1 MITKINIYFYPSLLG
16 HFVMNKHSYEKFNCN
31 PFSFFHFPFVN
42 NVMNSVKSVAI
53 CCGAMGIGTLVAG
66 ALLFFGP
73 IINPSDSA
81 SHHLTESI
89 LGMCITFVSILWFIA
104 ASILHCKIQKMEAE
118 QEPLIVSA

>member
-1 MITKINIYFYPSLLG
+1 
-16 HFVMNKHSYEKFNCN
+16 
-31 PFSFFHFPFVN
+31 
-42 NVMNSVKSVAI
+42 MNSAKLVAI

-66 ALLFFGP
+66 AFCFFGP

-89 LGMCITFVSILWFIA
+89 LGMCLTFVSILWFIA
-104 ASILHCKIQKMEAE
+104 ASVLHCKTHKMEGE